1 MYIPKRIES
10 KELSPPPLDSD
21 QNLFRSWNLYF
32 IAYKINF
39 EETGAKHSYVAYDV
53 KESLKNNN
61 NNNKWKK
68 KKSKPRKWFRG
79 KNWYANYSNEN

>member
-10 KELSPPPLDSD
+10 KELSPPPPLDSD

-68 KKSKPRKWFRG
+68 KSKPRKWFRG